1 MRFLFIIRIRLP
13 RRGWKHLQVNMYGA
27 AIAARKKSAEQTAQ
41 QGNEGDA
48 HQRNAAASHQ
58 LFYPQL
64 GVKLCSMAGGG
75 VQKIYMVFFKRT
87 VPAGQVRQ

>member
-1 MRFLFIIRIRLP
+1 M
-13 RRGWKHLQVNMYGA
+13 QVNMYGA

-41 QGNEGDA
+41 QGDQGDTDEG
-48 HQRNAAASHQ
+48 NAAASHQ

-75 VQKIYMVFFKRT
+75 VQKSIWCFLENRPGGT
-87 VPAGQVRQ
+87 GQAVTCSTSGMGLRLK